1 MGKVGLIIK
10 REYSSRVKKKS
21 FIIMTILGPLIMASV
36 FFAAIWISLQEGG
49 IQNVLVV
56 DTTPGALFR
65 DQLQDSEQIYFDYRT
80 ADISD
85 EEFKASDYTLLLYL
99 NEKVFEVNSGDL
111 FFKELP
117 SFRTQDY
124 IRSQLE
130 TTIEKYKLAVN
141 NIPLKV
147 YTHINT
153 KFKIFTRDIDQ
164 KTVNNYTKELS
175 LVGYFFAF
183 LIYMFIFMYGVQVM
197 RGVIEEKTSR
207 IVEVLISSVK
217 PFQLMMGKIIGIALV
232 GLTQFALWVIL
243 TASSVAIL
251 QNTVLNK
258 KMGPKALIENQ
269 ITQNVITN
277 DLSEI
282 DSSMSMDTVYILDL
296 IDRINFPMLIGMFI
310 FYFLGGYLLYAALF
324 AGIGAAVDN
333 ETDTQQFMMPVTIP
347 LIFAIIVGQFAI
359 QNPSGPASVWFSI
372 IPLTSPIVMML
383 RVAIGIGPEEIWQ
396 LFLSMAVLIAS
407 FIGVTYLA
415 AKIYRTG
422 ILMYGKKVSYKEL
435 FKWMFH
441 K

>member
-49 IQNVLVV
+49 TQHVLVV

-65 DQLQDSEQIYFDYRT
+65 NQLQDSEQIFFDYRT

-85 EEFKASDYTLLLYL
+85 KEFKESNYSLLLYL
-99 NEKVFEVNSGDL
+99 NEKIFEVNSGDL
-111 FFKELP
+111 FYKELP
-117 SFRTQDY
+117 SFKTQNY
-124 IRSQLE
+124 IRGQLE

-153 KFKIFTRDIDQ
+153 KFQIFTRDIDQ
-164 KTVNNYTKELS
+164 KTINNYTKELS

-269 ITQNVITN
+269 ITQNVVAN
-277 DLSEI
+277 DLADV
-282 DSSMSMDTVYILDL
+282 DSAMSTDTMYILDL
-296 IDRINFPMLIGMFI
+296 IERINFPMLIGMFI

-324 AGIGAAVDN
+324 ASIGAAVDN
-333 ETDTQQFMMPVTIP
+333 ETDTQQFMMPVTVP

-359 QNPSGPASVWFSI
+359 QNPTGPASVWFSI

-383 RVAIGIGPEEIWQ
+383 RVAIGIGPDEIWQ
-396 LFLSMAVLIAS
+396 LFLSMAILIAS
-407 FIGVTYLA
+407 FVGTTYLA